1 MQAQQDRQWKMEERR
16 LDMGVKV
23 SEAVAQELNG
33 VRDQASLD
41 AARER
46 IRLYHP
52 QAAAQIPQF
61 YSKEALEPL
70 IMKGVAVKDLALWRK
85 NMAQARQ
92 ADMMT
97 EQLPSTFRALE
108 QFATG
113 GGTQA
118 QTGEAPPPTA
128 APQTGQQARTAPPE
142 YESAITEANRLYPQ
156 VSPTRIKSMI
166 AAESN
171 FDAKAVSSAG
181 AQGPMQL
188 MPGTS
193 KDMGVGDP
201 FDINQNVRGG
211 TRYYAQML
219 TKYGGDE
226 RKALTAYNWGPKNL
240 DDAGGDV
247 TKAPAETKAYV
258 AKVLGGGG
266 AGWWHDRHG
275 TRLLLPIPK

>member
-1 MQAQQDRQWKMEERR
+1 MQAPRNPLLEMARTDPRAAMMLQQQMQGAQEQRWKMEERR

-23 SEAVAQELNG
+23 AEAVAQELNG

-41 AARER
+41 AARAR
-46 IRLYHP
+46 IQQYHP

-61 YSKEALEPL
+61 YSKESLEPL

-97 EQLPSTFRALE
+97 EQLPATLKALE
-108 QFATG
+108 QFGTG
-113 GGTQA
+113 GGGQA
-118 QTGEAPPPTA
+118 PAGDA
-128 APQTGQQARTAPPE
+128 APSTGATQTGQQGRTAPPE

-156 VSPTRIKSMI
+156 VSPTRIKSII

-171 FDAKAVSSAG
+171 FDAKAVSPAG
-181 AQGPMQL
+181 AKGPMQL
-188 MPGTS
+188 MDATA
-193 KDMGVGDP
+193 KDMGVDDP
-201 FDINQNVRGG
+201 FNVQQNVRGG

-226 RKALTAYNWGPKNL
+226 RKALAAYNWGP
-240 DDAGGDV
+240 GI
-247 TKAPAETKAYV
+247 
-258 AKVLGGGG
+258 
-266 AGWWHDRHG
+266 WIR
-275 TRLLLPIPK
+275 